1 MLELTVSTQVSTVET
16 GAHMAGCFVGLHL
29 QPDMHQQ
36 LLLNMSASSRLA
48 ASDAFVTEAGDDSCI
63 KGCICQGQQGGWWRC
78 WCLHVSILCS
88 QAIGVYQQAARL
100 PDAGPAAS
108 SKASALSKQ
117 LQRQRAQARK
127 ASREEGSSFNFAS
140 KEDANGRANVAKKPA
155 GRKGAAQ
162 ATPNGHAKVSK
173 AGAADGAGRIGQ
185 APVTGVISND
195 EEYEAAKQQAVSLQ
209 MALAAMLETATLP
222 CACMSSTQCKLLTLS
237 TM

>member
-1 MLELTVSTQVSTVET
+1 MQLRCRTVHPAVAQHKSSGCLIDAIAWQTCVE
-16 GAHMAGCFVGLHL
+16 CV
-29 QPDMHQQ
+29 PK
-36 LLLNMSASSRLA
+36 A
-48 ASDAFVTEAGDDSCI
+48 ASGKASQVAALV
-63 KGCICQGQQGGWWRC
+63 KRKC
-78 WCLHVSILCS
+78 WCFHMSILCL

-127 ASREEGSSFNFAS
+127 ASRPSSFNFAG
-140 KEDANGRANVAKKPA
+140 KEDTCGRADVAKKPT

-162 ATPNGHAKVSK
+162 ATPNGHTRASN

-209 MALAAMLETATLP
+209 MAPSAVLETATLP
-222 CACMSSTQCKLLTLS
+222 CTCSSSMQCKLS
-237 TM
+237 A